1 MYHSFHH
8 SGGLTN
14 HKIKSWG
21 GESHADQAREAT
33 CCLNCVRLKAS
44 QFPFALFLQEVR
56 RGVGFFFFFG
66 GGVMVEK
73 SWQRRGLSSLRA
85 SPGLGSLNRG
95 CLTLA
100 LLGLSARQI
109 SEKGHEGPLRT
120 PVTPPSVSPLLQPV
134 ISAVVLVLCPAS
146 SSLHRACWKGRAWPS
161 LPVLTQPSRTC
172 ARARAPNLS

>member
-56 RGVGFFFFFG
+56 RGVGFFFFFWWWGDG
-66 GGVMVEK
+66 GEELAEEGAFK
-73 SWQRRGLSSLRA
+73 SKGIPGPGELEQGMFDLGTFGLECQADFR
-85 SPGLGSLNRG
+85 
-95 CLTLA
+95 
-100 LLGLSARQI
+100 
-109 SEKGHEGPLRT
+109 EGT
-120 PVTPPSVSPLLQPV
+120 
-134 ISAVVLVLCPAS
+134 
-146 SSLHRACWKGRAWPS
+146 
-161 LPVLTQPSRTC
+161 
-172 ARARAPNLS
+172 